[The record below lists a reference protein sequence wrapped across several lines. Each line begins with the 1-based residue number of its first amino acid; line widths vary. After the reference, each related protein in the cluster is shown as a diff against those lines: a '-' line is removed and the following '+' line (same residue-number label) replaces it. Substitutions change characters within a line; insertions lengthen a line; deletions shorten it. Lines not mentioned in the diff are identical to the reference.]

1 MLHILCVA
9 KNYTQYIGAIMKCPY
24 CTSSEIRVIDK
35 RETDAGNVTRR
46 RRECMSCSKRFT
58 TYERA
63 EVLDLFVI
71 KKDKRRE
78 AFDRQKLK
86 RNLMKACEK
95 RPISRETIDQL
106 IANIEQEL
114 INMRKSEIDSRVVGE
129 FVMEALKELDKVAYI
144 RFASVYRDFKDVE
157 DFEKE
162 LQQLVQNGKVGPT

>member
-1 MLHILCVA
+1 
-9 KNYTQYIGAIMKCPY
+9 MKCPY
-24 CTSSEIRVIDK
+24 CERPETKVLDK
-35 RETDAGNVTRR
+35 RETDAGHITRR
-46 RRECMSCSKRFT
+46 RRECLSCARRFT

-63 EVLDLFVI
+63 EVLNLFII

-95 RPISRETIDQL
+95 RPISHETIDHL

-114 INMRKSEIDSRVVGE
+114 INMRKSEIESRLLGE
-129 FVMEALKELDKVAYI
+129 LVMAALKDFDKVAYI

-162 LQQLVQNGKVGPT
+162 LRQLVENEKTKEIDNQS